1 MKLEAVRGRG
11 NGRRARDWI
20 GRGALE
26 CVYGAPCVWHPVVA
40 VCVRE
45 GRDIWVKS
53 REAIGVRCEIITTTM
68 VEIGLGFVLPRPPR
82 GLDAQSDYVSTNSPK

>member
-1 MKLEAVRGRG
+1 M
-11 NGRRARDWI
+11 
-20 GRGALE
+20 
-26 CVYGAPCVWHPVVA
+26 
-40 VCVRE
+40 RE